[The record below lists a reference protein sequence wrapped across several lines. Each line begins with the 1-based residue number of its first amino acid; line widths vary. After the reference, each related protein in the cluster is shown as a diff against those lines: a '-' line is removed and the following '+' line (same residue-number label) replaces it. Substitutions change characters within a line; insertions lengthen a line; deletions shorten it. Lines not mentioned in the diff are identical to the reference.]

1 MKMNELMNE
10 GPVKK
15 VEKGAKLAGATSDLI
30 GAGGEWV
37 GNQLRKLDPRQIWNK
52 DIKTTYSSVDSKP
65 GGVLDTYKT
74 QLAAAEKQAEK
85 NAAQVARQE
94 KADARIEKLDK
105 MRDKMTTRGRDTSRL
120 DNIVGRQDAI
130 SKDAAG
136 KIVTPTKV
144 DKPDPT
150 TQSLWKW
157 SAPVGGAELGYR
169 AATSSEADPSG
180 DSLVD
185 LGTDIVGAGVRKIF
199 GTPAG
204 ITQGA
209 LKDRDAGDEVDGAA
223 QEKEKRDASD
233 SRTVSTDT
241 KESISD
247 ILKLSGQKSITERD
261 NVAGIIK
268 PKEIVALH
276 ESTQL
281 EECGMMTSTPNQTAS
296 LSINATA
303 GNGQEVANMLAA
315 IMNLAG
321 VKPVTGDM
329 LGSSPMPPMP
339 IVKAIDIISRGDSD
353 SMNSH
358 DHDHDHDHNDK
369 ETLTGGMEE
378 EYGNTP
384 ADPTKVP
391 DLDTNKLAYQPN
403 NAKPRDRMD
412 GTMPKGFPTMTHESL
427 QQAYQQFK
435 NGQ

>member
-10 GPVKK
+10 GPAKK
-15 VEKGAKLAGATSDLI
+15 VEKGAKLAGATSNLL
-30 GAGGEWV
+30 GASGEWLS
-37 GNQLRKLDPRQIWNK
+37 NQVKKMDPRQIWNK
-52 DIKTTYSSVDSKP
+52 DIKTTYSSADSKP

-74 QLAAAEKQAEK
+74 QVAAAEKQAEK
-85 NAAQVARQE
+85 NLAQVARQD
-94 KADARIEKLDK
+94 KADARIDKLDK
-105 MRDKMTTRGRDTSRL
+105 MRDKLTTRGRDTSRL
-120 DNIVGRQDAI
+120 DNLVGRQDAI
-130 SKDAAG
+130 KKDAAG
-136 KIVTPTKV
+136 KIVEPTKV
-144 DKPDPT
+144 VKPDPT
-150 TQSLWKW
+150 SQSVWQW

-169 AATSSEADPSG
+169 AATSSEADPTG

-185 LGTDIVGAGVRKIF
+185 LGTDIVGAGARKIF

-204 ITQGA
+204 IAQGA
-209 LKDRDAGDEVDGAA
+209 FKDRDAGDTPVDGAG
-223 QEKEKRDASD
+223 QENDRDVSDKRE
-233 SRTVSTDT
+233 VSTAT
-241 KESISD
+241 KESIAD

-261 NVAGIIK
+261 NIAGIIK

-281 EECGMMTSTPNQTAS
+281 EECGMMPSTPNQTAS

-329 LGSSPMPPMP
+329 LGSSSMPPMP

-358 DHDHDHDHNDK
+358 HHDHEHGDK
-369 ETLTGGMEE
+369 ETLTGSMEE

-384 ADPTKVP
+384 KDPREVP
-391 DLDTNKLAYQPN
+391 ELDTNAHAYQPN
-403 NAKPRDRMD
+403 AVDVGDRMD
-412 GTMPKGFPTMTHESL
+412 GTMPKGFPVMTKESL
-427 QQAYQQFK
+427 LQAYTQFK

>member
-10 GPVKK
+10 GPAKK
-15 VEKGAKLAGATSDLI
+15 VEKTAKLAGATSDLL
-30 GAGGEWV
+30 GASGEWLS
-37 GNQLRKLDPRQIWNK
+37 NQVKKMDPRQIWNK
-52 DIKTTYSSVDSKP
+52 DIKTTYSSADSKP

-74 QLAAAEKQAEK
+74 QVAAAEKQAEK
-85 NAAQVARQE
+85 NLAQVARQD
-94 KADARIEKLDK
+94 KADARIDKLDK
-105 MRDKMTTRGRDTSRL
+105 MRDKLTTRGRDTSRL

-130 SKDAAG
+130 KKDAAS
-136 KIVTPTKV
+136 KIVTPAKV

-150 TQSLWKW
+150 SQSIWQW
-157 SAPVGGAELGYR
+157 SAPVGTAELGYR
-169 AATSSEADPSG
+169 AATSSEADPTG

-185 LGTDIVGAGVRKIF
+185 LGTDIVGAGARKIF

-204 ITQGA
+204 IAQGA
-209 LKDRDAGDEVDGAA
+209 FKDRDAGDTPVDGAG
-223 QEKEKRDASD
+223 QEGERRDASD
-233 SRTVSTDT
+233 SRQVEPETT
-241 KESISD
+241 KESIAD

-261 NVAGIIK
+261 NIAGIIK

-281 EECGMMTSTPNQTAS
+281 EECGMMPSTPNQTAS

-358 DHDHDHDHNDK
+358 HHDHDHDDK
-369 ETLTGGMEE
+369 ETLTGSMEE

-384 ADPTKVP
+384 KDPREVP
-391 DLDTNKLAYQPN
+391 ELDTNAHAYQPN
-403 NAKPRDRMD
+403 AVDVGDRMD
-412 GTMPKGFPTMTHESL
+412 GTMPKGFPVMTKESL
-427 QQAYQQFK
+427 LQAYTQFK